1 MDAAGRLALVVVLIV
16 SLLFGALWFL
26 RTDFIYLFTTTEAGP
41 ADLPRTSVELLPAHG
56 DDPALE
62 IWVTQPETEA
72 HPIFVYFM
80 GDVGALSVYE
90 PRLRDIADA
99 GFGIA
104 AMAYRGGG
112 AQPGEPSE
120 EALFRDAR
128 RLFAGLDD
136 LFGRPIDEN
145 KRVIYGFSL
154 GAAIA
159 VRLAAEQEELTVIL
173 EAPFTR
179 LCEATSGLIG
189 LLPGCWML
197 AGEEYEVLGHIDDV
211 DAPLMILHGA
221 GDDRVPLEQ
230 AEELFDAAKE
240 PKFIRVYEGG
250 GHEDLGRFGATEDM
264 LTFVRVLAGM
274 R

>member
-1 MDAAGRLALVVVLIV
+1 MEALGRLAAVVVLLVGIFV
-16 SLLFGALWFL
+16 GSLWAL
-26 RTDFIYLFTTTEAGP
+26 RTDFIYLFTETGAGP

-56 DDPALE
+56 EDPALE
-62 IWVTQPETEA
+62 VWVTQPEPG
-72 HPIFVYFM
+72 HPVFIYFM

-90 PRLRDIADA
+90 PRLRDIAEA

-120 EALFRDAR
+120 AALFRDAR
-128 RLFAGLDD
+128 RLYAGLDQ
-136 LFGRPIDEN
+136 LFPSPIDEN

-159 VRLAAEQEELTVIL
+159 ARLAAEQEELTVIL

-179 LCEATSGLIG
+179 LCDATTGLIG

-197 AGEEYEVLGHIDDV
+197 AGEEYETQGHIDEV
-211 DAPLMILHGA
+211 GAPLLILHGTA
-221 GDDRVPLEQ
+221 DDRVPLRQ
-230 AEELFDAAKE
+230 AQELFTSAQE
-240 PKFIRVYEGG
+240 PKFMKTYEGG
-250 GHEDLGRFGATEDM
+250 GHEDLGRFGATQDM

>member
-1 MDAAGRLALVVVLIV
+1 MDAIGRLALVVVLIV
-16 SLLFGALWFL
+16 ALLIGGLWFL
-26 RTDFIYLFTTTEAGP
+26 RTDFIYLFTRTEAGP

-56 DDPALE
+56 TSPALE
-62 IWVTQPETEA
+62 VWVTRPETEA
-72 HPIFVYFM
+72 HPIFIYFM

-90 PRLRDIADA
+90 PRLREIADA

-112 AQPGEPSE
+112 AQVGEPSE
-120 EALFRDAR
+120 EALFSDAR
-128 RLFAGLDD
+128 RVFAGLDY

-159 VRLAAEQEELTVIL
+159 TRLAAEQEELAVVL

-197 AGEEYEVLGHIDDV
+197 AGEEYEVLAYIGDV
-211 DAPLMILHGA
+211 DAPLMILHGT
-221 GDDRVPLEQ
+221 GDDRVPIEQ
-230 AEELFDAAKE
+230 AEELFAAAKD
-240 PKFIRVYEGG
+240 PKFMRAYEGG
-250 GHEDLGRFGATEDM
+250 GHEDLGRFGATTDM
-264 LTFVRVLAGM
+264 LNFVQVLSGM

>member
-1 MDAAGRLALVVVLIV
+1 MSAAGRLAVVLLTIV
-16 SLLFGALWFL
+16 ALLIGMLWFT
-26 RTDFIYLFTTTEAGP
+26 RTDFIYLFTRTAAGP

-62 IWVTQPETEA
+62 VWVTQPE
-72 HPIFVYFM
+72 PGYPVFVYFM

-90 PRLRDIADA
+90 PRLRDIAEA

-112 AQPGEPSE
+112 GQAGEPSE

-128 RLFAGLDD
+128 RLYAGLDT
-136 LFGRPIDEN
+136 LFAEPVGEN
-145 KRVIYGFSL
+145 RRVIYGFSL
-154 GAAIA
+154 GAALA
-159 VRLAAEQEELTVIL
+159 ARLAAEQEELTLIL

-179 LCEATSGLIG
+179 LCAATTGLIG

-197 AGEEYEVLGHIDDV
+197 AGEEYATLDNIDKV
-211 DAPLMILHGA
+211 DTPLLILHGTA
-221 GDDRVPLEQ
+221 DDRVPVAQ
-230 AEELFDAAKE
+230 ARALFDAARD

-250 GHEDLGRFGATEDM
+250 GHEDLGRFGATDDM
-264 LTFVRVLAGM
+264 LSFVRVLSGM